1 MFPTAIREFIFEE
14 LICHFINPW
23 LTDSSTVTYYI
34 LNHVINV
41 SVMMSRFSSL
51 FYYTIFVLS
60 MHLYHRNVRY
70 RKEQFVFEIKLP
82 CNRASF
88 I

>member
-1 MFPTAIREFIFEE
+1 MFPTAIREFIFKE
-14 LICHFINPW
+14 LISHFINSW

-34 LNHVINV
+34 LNHVINA

-51 FYYTIFVLS
+51 FYYTTFVLS
-60 MHLYHRNVRY
+60 MHLYHRNVWY
-70 RKEQFVFEIKLP
+70 RKEQFVFKIKLL
-82 CNRASF
+82 CNGASF